1 MLAYLFVVL
10 AVAIRVLAGT
20 GTFATL
26 GFTPVGA
33 SLLFFGSRAGRKN
46 FWAPIA
52 LLIGSDLFLNYRVYH
67 LPITWD
73 QTVIWAWYAVPCFL
87 GFLMKDML
95 TKDRLKPAW
104 VVAGALSTSVSFFL
118 VSNFAVWL
126 AGNIP
131 YEKSLAGLG
140 NCYVQAIPFF
150 RTGLESDLAFSALF
164 FTCGALVERAV
175 RGYQEKHATI

>member
-73 QTVIWAWYAVPCFL
+73 QTVVWAWYAVPCLL
-87 GFLMKDML
+87 GMLMKD
-95 TKDRLKPAW
+95 RVKPAW

-126 AGNIP
+126 AGYIP
-131 YEKSLAGLG
+131 YEKSFTGLIS
-140 NCYVQAIPFF
+140 CYTQAVPFF
-150 RTGLESDLAFSALF
+150 RTGLESDLAFSIMF
-164 FTCGALVERAV
+164 FTCGALVDRAV